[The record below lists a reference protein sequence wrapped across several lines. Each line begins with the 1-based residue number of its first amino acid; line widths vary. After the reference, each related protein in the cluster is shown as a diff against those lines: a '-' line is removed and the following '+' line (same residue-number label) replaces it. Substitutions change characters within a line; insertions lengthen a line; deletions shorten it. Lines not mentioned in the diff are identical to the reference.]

1 MENENEN
8 ENENEE
14 YSGGIL
20 ACLLA
25 YLLEW
30 DGNEDDEPLSVLV
43 CACCL
48 FVVNKHQL
56 RFRRRLPD
64 SIFVFRIMEVKSSSK
79 KSHVAL
85 ILS

>member
-30 DGNEDDEPLSVLV
+30 DGNEDDEPLSVLM

-48 FVVNKHQL
+48 W
-56 RFRRRLPD
+56 
-64 SIFVFRIMEVKSSSK
+64 
-79 KSHVAL
+79 
-85 ILS
+85 